1 MRSTLP
7 SLSANLS
14 WSLPRKACRAVVALS
29 LIGLV
34 AGLSAG
40 QSVAHA
46 EATLSVRQR
55 LVEEA
60 LQVSQTPRV
69 MEALS
74 EAMIETVA
82 RTPQLARLKPEQRAR
97 LSAAVGRAYSP
108 RRFVNRIRDLLLEHA
123 SEHELQEF
131 VRYSQLPLA
140 QRALEMEI
148 VASSAHS
155 DLITRHARAS
165 VNDPETMQRIAAV
178 RRMDTA
184 SGGSDMLLA
193 ISVATALSS
202 ADMQRRLALEQQG
215 ASGDRHGDEGPAEE
229 RQHGQRQHGERSA
242 EELASGAASEPG
254 KSRLQASKAEVERL
268 SRSLRPTVYRDAV
281 NSALFAYRWLTL
293 TELME
298 YTELQEKPAMRKV
311 ASLINDAL
319 GSVFL
324 VAQTDANEQMLLEFL
339 GKGET
344 PT

>member
-1 MRSTLP
+1 MQSTP
-7 SLSANLS
+7 LS
-14 WSLPRKACRAVVALS
+14 LS
-29 LIGLV
+29 LILSLSRKVGRTAVVLGLIWLS

-40 QSVAHA
+40 QNVARA
-46 EATLSVRQR
+46 ESTLPVRER

-69 MEALS
+69 MEALA
-74 EAMIETVA
+74 EAMIETLA

-108 RRFVNRIRDLLLEHA
+108 RRFVNRIRDLLVENA
-123 SEHELQEF
+123 SEYELQEF
-131 VRYSQLPLA
+131 IRYSKMPLA

-165 VNDPETMQRIAAV
+165 ANDPETMQRIAAV
-178 RRMDTA
+178 RRMDAA

-202 ADMQRRLALEQQG
+202 ADMQRRLALEPQG
-215 ASGDRHGDEGPAEE
+215 GSGERSSDDGSVEE
-229 RQHGQRQHGERSA
+229 RDRSERSA
-242 EELASGAASEPG
+242 EERQSGASSEPA

-268 SRSLRPTVYRDAV
+268 SRSLRPNVYRDAI
-281 NSALFAYRWLTL
+281 NSALFTYRWLTL
-293 TELME
+293 SELTE
-298 YTELQEKPAMRKV
+298 YTELQEIPAMRKV

-324 VAQTDANEQMLLEFL
+324 VAQADANEQMLLELL
-339 GKGET
+339 GKGQT